1 MDKRRGFTLIEQ
13 LAVLTIVA
21 TLVAL
26 VVGVVRYTHH
36 VANEATVQTDL
47 ALLSDALQNY
57 FIEEGAYPDVAS
69 YHSDSAS
76 VGSTPGGQLVDPWG
90 SPYAYTSAPA
100 SFAVW
105 SVGPDGEDNTG
116 DELRPGQ

>member
-1 MDKRRGFTLIEQ
+1 MDKRAFTLIEQ
-13 LAVLTIVA
+13 LTVLTIVA

-36 VANEATVQTDL
+36 AANQATVQSDL
-47 ALLSDALQNY
+47 SLLSDALQNY

-69 YHSDSAS
+69 YNSGS
-76 VGSTPGGQLVDPWG
+76 VSLGETVDDHRSDPWG
-90 SPYAYTSAPA
+90 APYAYTSAPA

-105 SVGPDGEDNTG
+105 SLGPDGDEGTG
-116 DELRPGQ
+116 DEIRSGQ